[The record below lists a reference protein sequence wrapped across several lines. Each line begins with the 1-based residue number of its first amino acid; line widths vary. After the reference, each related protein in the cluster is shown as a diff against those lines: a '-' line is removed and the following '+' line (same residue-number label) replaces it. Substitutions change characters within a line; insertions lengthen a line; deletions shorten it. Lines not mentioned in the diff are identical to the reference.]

1 MSTLFSRIKY
11 LNRPEYGLQKE
22 ANLFK
27 KGNRWIGQD
36 VPENSYFQLR
46 LTFSGQGV
54 ATDCYCEVFQN
65 NVSLGEYSVLSS
77 QSVHDVVT
85 FT

>member
-11 LNRPEYGLQKE
+11 LNRPEFGLQRE

-27 KGNRWIGQD
+27 KANRWIGQD
-36 VPENSYFQLR
+36 VPEDSYFQLS
-46 LTFSGQGV
+46 LTFNHLGTAV
-54 ATDCYCEVFQN
+54 DCFCEVFQN
-65 NVSLGEYSVLSS
+65 NVSLGTYSVLSS

-85 FT
+85 FV